1 MKTIEEEI
9 DEYFV
14 RPLTKIFDGGEAP
27 EGWNIR
33 EKAEEYNRSFH
44 DQMWMIKFHHRMKP
58 IYWRLLSGDYSEST
72 DFSDVL
78 YPVSLWMYAY
88 DELGKLVGEHN
99 IMSPL

>member
-27 EGWNIR
+27 EGWDIR
-33 EKAEEYNRSFH
+33 AKAEEYNRSFH

-72 DFSDVL
+72 DFSDL
-78 YPVSLWMYAY
+78 YIERRYFLFVTYLIISRYR
-88 DELGKLVGEHN
+88 KTQT
-99 IMSPL
+99 